1 MAGHAKFAGED
12 DAAASDSI
20 GGPAGGYTVRFVPEL
35 PGHEESVSMKPPRP
49 VRGWSAPPPTSEDH
63 RPAGERRDADGASD
77 PGMPAGAE
85 RLQRVL
91 ARAGI
96 GSRRACEQLIE
107 DGEVQVNGRV
117 VDRLPAFVDV
127 SRDRITVRDR
137 VLRFR
142 EYHVYVMLFK
152 PRGVLSTNEQQD
164 GRRRAIDLV
173 QHHSKARL
181 FAVGRLDVDSS
192 GLLLLTSDGELANR
206 LTHPRYGVHKSYE
219 VTVDGRIEPEE
230 LARLER
236 GVFLQDRHTTHGR
249 KAGRRTSRSKLS
261 IIKASRDR
269 TRLLMELHEGRNR
282 QIRRMMLFIGH
293 KVRKLR
299 RVSLG
304 PLKLRGLQVGQWRD
318 LTHAEVKALRRTADI
333 GEKAWRK
340 EQARLAA
347 AGGGRTPR
355 SSAGPRGPK
364 PARRG

>member
-1 MAGHAKFAGED
+1 
-12 DAAASDSI
+12 
-20 GGPAGGYTVRFVPEL
+20 
-35 PGHEESVSMKPPRP
+35 MKPPRP
-49 VRGWSAPPPTSEDH
+49 VRGWSTPASSEPH
-63 RPAGERRDADGASD
+63 RPAGGGDDGHEEATES
-77 PGMPAGAE
+77 GMPAGTE

-107 DGEVQVNGRV
+107 DGEVRVNGQV
-117 VDRLPAFVDV
+117 VDRLPVFVDLA
-127 SRDRITVRDR
+127 RDRITVRDR
-137 VLRFR
+137 ALRFR
-142 EYHVYVMLFK
+142 EDHVYVMLFK
-152 PRGVLSTNEQQD
+152 PRGVLSTNEEQA
-164 GRRRAIDLV
+164 GRRRAVDLV
-173 QHHSKARL
+173 HHHSKARL

-249 KAGRRTSRSKLS
+249 RAGRRTSRSRLS

-304 PLKLRGLQVGQWRD
+304 PLKLRGLRVGEWRD
-318 LTHAEVKALRRTADI
+318 LTPAEVKALRRTADI

-340 EQARLAA
+340 EQARRA
-347 AGGGRTPR
+347 AGDGG
-355 SSAGPRGPK
+355 RGPK
-364 PARRG
+364 AARGGQHRRRGPRSGERDAGSPGRA